1 MDEERNERRRRRQ
14 LDANEKVTSLPWK
27 RLWGYTKGQR
37 WRFIIVT
44 IATVIGAV
52 AGLAFPL
59 LIGQGIGTVVESKSF
74 SELNVLTFTLLAVFA
89 IQAFANYFQNYY
101 LIYVGETV
109 VYRMRQALYKKLLSL
124 DMPFYGKHK
133 SGELASR
140 VSSDT
145 STVQLVFTQLAPS
158 LLSSTISIVGTV
170 IVMLSLNPPLTLFIF
185 SVVPVMMIVMLL
197 LGRVIQKMGTK
208 NQDMLAANTGLATE
222 SIKNISVVKAFT
234 AEEYE
239 AKRYDVSLRDVFDSM
254 VHTGRLRSFNVS
266 IIMFLA
272 FSAIAAIV
280 WFAGRQAIDGTLT
293 LGLITTFLI
302 YGLTMAMTFAQLSQI
317 YAQMKQAA
325 GSSRRV
331 FEIIDQKSVIV
342 EPKKPKTV
350 KDKKKLSMNVEGV
363 NFSYGEV
370 PALIGL
376 NLSLEHGKIA
386 ALVGPSGAGKTTTFE
401 LLQRFYDPSAGMIT
415 MNGVDI
421 RDISTHD
428 LRNEIAVVSQN
439 APLFSGTV
447 YDNIAYGNRKVNK
460 QAVVEAAK
468 AAQADEFIEKLENG
482 YDTVLGE
489 SGVGLSGGQKQ
500 RIAIARAIIKDAP
513 ILLLDE
519 ATSALDTKSERLV
532 QRALD
537 RLMKGRTTLV
547 IAHRLSTI
555 ENADTIFV
563 MADGSV
569 VEEGTH
575 EALLKRGGLYS
586 ELYSQQKLAKESP
599 HGTPAN

>member
-1 MDEERNERRRRRQ
+1 MDEERLARRKRRQ
-14 LDANEKVTSLPWK
+14 LDANEKVTSLPWR
-27 RLWGYTKGQR
+27 RLWGYTSGQR

-44 IATVIGAV
+44 IATIIGAV

-59 LIGQGIGTVVESKSF
+59 LIGQGIGTVVESKSY
-74 SELNVLTFTLLAVFA
+74 SELNVLTFALLALFA
-89 IQAFANYFQNYY
+89 IQAFSSYFQNYY
-101 LIYVGETV
+101 LTYIGETV

-124 DMPFYGKHK
+124 DIPFYTKHK

-140 VSSDT
+140 ISSDT

-185 SVVPVMMIVMLL
+185 SVVPIMMGVMLV
-197 LGRVIQKMGTK
+197 LGRLIQKMGTK
-208 NQDMLAANTGLATE
+208 NQDMLAANTGMATE

-234 AEEYE
+234 AEAYE
-239 AKRYDVSLRDVFDSM
+239 EKRYDVSLRDVFHSM
-254 VHTGRLRSFNVS
+254 VHTSRLRSLNMS

-272 FSAIAAIV
+272 FGAIAAIV

-302 YGLTMAMTFAQLSQI
+302 YGLTMAITFAQLSQI
-317 YAQMKQAA
+317 YSQMKQAA
-325 GSSRRV
+325 GSSKRV
-331 FEIIDQKSVIV
+331 FEILDQHSIIK
-342 EPKKPKTV
+342 EPKNAKTI
-350 KDKKKLSMNVEGV
+350 KNKKKLSIEVKDV
-363 NFSYGEV
+363 DFSYSEV
-370 PALIGL
+370 PALTKL
-376 NLSLEHGKIA
+376 NLTIEHGKIA

-401 LLQRFYDPSAGMIT
+401 LLQRFYDPSAGVIT
-415 MNGVDI
+415 MNGIDI
-421 RDISTHD
+421 RDLNSQD

-447 YDNIAYGNRKVNK
+447 YDNIAYGNRKLSK
-460 QAVVEAAK
+460 KAVIAAAK
-468 AAQADEFIEKLENG
+468 AAQAHGFIEKLEKG

-500 RIAIARAIIKDAP
+500 RIAIARAIIKNAP

-532 QRALD
+532 QQALD
-537 RLMKGRTTLV
+537 ELMKGRTTLV

-555 ENADTIFV
+555 ESADTIFV

-569 VEEGTH
+569 VEHGSHSE
-575 EALLKRGGLYS
+575 LLKKGGLYS
-586 ELYSQQKLAKESP
+586 ELYSQQKLVKES
-599 HGTPAN
+599 TKLDS

>member
-1 MDEERNERRRRRQ
+1 MDNERRKRRH
-14 LDANEKVTSLPWK
+14 DDSKEKITSLPWG

-44 IATVIGAV
+44 IATVIGAL
-52 AGLAFPL
+52 AGLLFPL
-59 LIGQGIGTVVESKSF
+59 LIGQGIGTVVESKSYT
-74 SELNVLTFTLLAVFA
+74 ELNMLTLALLTVFA
-89 IQAFANYFQNYY
+89 VQAFANYFQNYY
-101 LIYVGETV
+101 LIYIGETV

-158 LLSSTISIVGTV
+158 LLSSVISIVGTV

-185 SVVPVMMIVMLL
+185 SIVPVMMVVMIF
-197 LGRVIQKMGTK
+197 LGRLIQKMGTK

-239 AKRYDVSLRDVFDSM
+239 AERYDVSLRDVFGSM
-254 VHTGRLRSFNVS
+254 VHTGRLRSLNMS
-266 IIMFLA
+266 IIMLLA

-331 FEIIDQKSVIV
+331 FEIIDQESVII
-342 EPKKPKTV
+342 EPKNPKLV
-350 KDKKKLSMNVEGV
+350 KNKKKLTIDVKGV

-370 PALIGL
+370 PALTGL
-376 NLSLEHGKIA
+376 NLTIEHGKIA

-401 LLQRFYDPSAGMIT
+401 LLQRFYDPSAGVIT

-421 RDISTHD
+421 RDINSHD

-447 YDNIAYGNRKVNK
+447 YDNIAYGNRTVNK
-460 QAVVEAAK
+460 KAVIEAAK

-500 RIAIARAIIKDAP
+500 RIAIARAIIKNAP

-537 RLMKGRTTLV
+537 ELMKGRTTLV

-569 VEEGTH
+569 VEKGSH
-575 EALLKRGGLYS
+575 KQLLAQNGLYG
-586 ELYSQQKLAKESP
+586 ELYSQQKLVKESTD
-599 HGTPAN
+599 GTAAN

>member
-1 MDEERNERRRRRQ
+1 MDQERYERRKRRQ
-14 LDANEKVTSLPWK
+14 RDANEKVTSLPWR
-27 RLWGYTKGQR
+27 RLWGYTLGQR

-44 IATVIGAV
+44 IATVIGAL

-59 LIGQGIGTVVESKSF
+59 LIGQGIGTVVESKSY
-74 SELNVLTFTLLAVFA
+74 SELNILTVTLLAVFA
-89 IQAFANYFQNYY
+89 IQAFAIYFQNYY
-101 LIYVGETV
+101 LTYIGETV

-140 VSSDT
+140 ISSDT

-158 LLSSTISIVGTV
+158 LLSSVISIVGTV

-185 SVVPVMMIVMLL
+185 SVVPIMMVVMLF
-197 LGRVIQKMGTK
+197 LGRLIQKMGTK

-222 SIKNISVVKAFT
+222 SIKNITVVKAFT
-234 AEEYE
+234 AEAYE
-239 AKRYDVSLRDVFDSM
+239 ADRYDASLKDVLYSM
-254 VHTGRLRSFNVS
+254 IHTGRLRSLNVS

-317 YAQMKQAA
+317 YSQMKQAA

-331 FEIIDQKSVIV
+331 FEILDQESVIV

-350 KDKKKLSMNVEGV
+350 KNKKKLSMNVEGV

-370 PALIGL
+370 PALTGL

-401 LLQRFYDPSAGMIT
+401 LLQRFYDPAAGMIT

-421 RDISTHD
+421 RDINSRD

-447 YDNIAYGNRKVNK
+447 YDNISYGNRKLNK
-460 QAVVEAAK
+460 KAVIEAAK
-468 AAQADEFIEKLENG
+468 AAQADEFIKKLENG
-482 YDTVLGE
+482 YDTILGE

-563 MADGSV
+563 MADGGV

-575 EALLKRGGLYS
+575 EALLKRNGLYS
-586 ELYSQQKLAKESP
+586 ELYSQQKLAKEN
-599 HGTPAN
+599 TDTK